1 MRGRNASPGAGGRHV
16 RRDSAEDMRGGTVHR
31 VGQHSVKKKSD
42 GTSYRTGGRGGQVG
56 GRGRSR
62 GKGRLSLIAGIAML
76 LVGLGLLL
84 YPAVTAAVAQRDV
97 DEALAAWRS
106 GAVGAD
112 GTADASAEDAAGGV
126 ASDADAL
133 VAHGEVAVG
142 QSASETAG
150 DAGQT
155 FRAKEGDA
163 TYDQLVQ
170 YNARVLEGEGGQIND
185 PFAFDGDDLAEL
197 GLPDGIIG
205 SVSIPAMGVDI
216 PLYLGATADNM
227 VYGAGIVAG
236 TSMPLGEETSNTVI
250 AAHRGGYFGLPMFRD
265 IEDLQVGDTVTVT
278 TPWDELT
285 YRVSE
290 FKIVSPD
297 DTASVGIQQGRD
309 LVTLLTCH
317 PYGEHPSRHRMLVF
331 CERVDSGQAQVAPSP
346 LDAAVAQ
353 ILPGS
358 ASDSPLLA
366 LEDALRL
373 VGLGILLATGVFL
386 VVDSVR
392 RRRRAAASATATGPD
407 GGHAGGLDEGSSA
420 GLHFKG

>member
-1 MRGRNASPGAGGRHV
+1 MRGRNASPGAGGRYV

-42 GTSYRTGGRGGQVG
+42 GTSYGTGGRDGQVS
-56 GRGRSR
+56 GRRRSR

-112 GTADASAEDAAGGV
+112 GTADARAEDA

-150 DAGQT
+150 DAGQA

-170 YNARVLEGEGGQIND
+170 YNARILEGEGGQIND

-197 GLPDGIIG
+197 GLPDGISG

-317 PYGEHPSRHRMLVF
+317 PYDEHPSRHRMLVF
-331 CERVDSGQAQVAPSP
+331 CERVDSSQAQAAPSP

-407 GGHAGGLDEGSSA
+407 GGRAGGLDEGSSA